1 MKKLLACVSILAV
14 SAVIFVSN
22 VKADN
27 NPLGLWKTI
36 DDGVD
41 KGKEKSYLEIYVKDG
56 LYYARINKLLLK
68 PQDTLCDKC
77 VGALKDKPLIGMS
90 IMYRMKKTGKVDSK
104 FGEEYAGG
112 TIMDPDNGKTYRCKF
127 WVKGDVMTVR
137 GYLGPFWRTQNW
149 FRKK

>member
-1 MKKLLACVSILAV
+1 MKKILACVSILAV
-14 SAVIFVSN
+14 SALCFTTAATAQESV
-22 VKADN
+22 
-27 NPLGLWKTI
+27 LGLWKTI

-41 KGKEKSYLEIYVKDG
+41 KGKAKSYLEVFVKDG
-56 LYYARINKLLLK
+56 LYFARINKLLLK

-77 VGALKDKPLIGMS
+77 VGDLKDKPLIGMS

-104 FGEEYAGG
+104 FGEEFAGG

-137 GYLGPFWRTQNW
+137 GYLGPFFRTQKW
-149 FRKK
+149 YRLK